1 MIKLPVLWTRIT
13 RVNIAGS
20 FSGLTHLMKHR
31 APSKVNPSSH
41 PVGKSGT
48 KPEKIFRFINTE
60 LEQIDEQI

>member
-1 MIKLPVLWTRIT
+1 M
-13 RVNIAGS
+13 AGS